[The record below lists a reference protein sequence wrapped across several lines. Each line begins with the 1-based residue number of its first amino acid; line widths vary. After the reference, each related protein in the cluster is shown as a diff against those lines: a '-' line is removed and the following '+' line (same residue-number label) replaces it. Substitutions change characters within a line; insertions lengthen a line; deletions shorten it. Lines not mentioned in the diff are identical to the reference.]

1 MWPFDLSSLRQY
13 LDASFQYF
21 PPFND
26 PATPHVLEVSLKEGK
41 CIGIIFQKIV
51 KILWA

>member
-13 LDASFQYF
+13 LDPSFQYF

-26 PATPHVLEVSLKEGK
+26 LANPHVLEVSLKEGK